1 MNIEL
6 KNISKY
12 YDDVKALDNISLSI
26 PIGST
31 VGIIGHNGSGK
42 TTMMEILSGLRKPDS
57 GSMNFNVDQK
67 YKDKLGVI
75 LQQSSFYDD
84 AKVDE
89 LIELF
94 ATFYSYHVDLDYL
107 MKLTGITSYKNK
119 LYRSLS
125 GGMKQKV
132 NIALALVNDPEIL
145 ILDEPT
151 TGLDPLARLELW
163 NIIKSFS
170 ENSTVLVSSHYM
182 DEIEKYCDYLIF
194 LKDGKLIECGSVK
207 DVKDRENISLEDYYL
222 RVNGNEAKQ

>member
-1 MNIEL
+1 MG
-6 KNISKY
+6 
-12 YDDVKALDNISLSI
+12 SI
-26 PIGST
+26 T
-31 VGIIGHNGSGK
+31 
-42 TTMMEILSGLRKPDS
+42 ILSGLRKPDS

-132 NIALALVNDPEIL
+132 NIALTLVNDPEIL

-163 NIIKSFS
+163 KIIKNFS

-222 RVNGNEAKQ
+222 RVNGNEVKQ